1 MVKSP
6 WDPEGFKVKEVK
18 GSKVTLQRGEETKTR
33 AKNNVK
39 LVKKRP
45 KELDT
50 PDQLLD
56 PTDYALDDDALED
69 APEYQHLPA
78 SRSWDRDEI
87 DALRM
92 DWSRPPRCNLVC
104 IHHFCPDLAGEDEPD
119 KMEEIRLERD

>member
-1 MVKSP
+1 M
-6 WDPEGFKVKEVK
+6 
-18 GSKVTLQRGEETKTR
+18 TLQRGEETKTR